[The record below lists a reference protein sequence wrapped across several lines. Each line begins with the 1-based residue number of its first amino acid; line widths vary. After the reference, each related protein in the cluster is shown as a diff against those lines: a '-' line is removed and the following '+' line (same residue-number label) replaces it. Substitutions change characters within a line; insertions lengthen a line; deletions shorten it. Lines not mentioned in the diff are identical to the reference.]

1 MEDIMDYIQLKPSS
15 VKRFGIKNADG
26 VDTGEYIEI
35 DIEDLNLP
43 KKAEIS
49 HKKHA
54 ENVRELNNKR
64 TIINR
69 KEDHKGKDELYS
81 DNEKELMDAIQE
93 FYKKEEEAI
102 DEFIGEG
109 ATKKLLNGRN
119 PYVTMYEDISDYLE
133 QIIPILK
140 ESQMQIIDKIKTK
153 YGKEEEDN
161 IL

>member
-1 MEDIMDYIQLKPSS
+1 MDYIQLKPSS
-15 VKRFGIKNADG
+15 VKRFGIKTADG
-26 VDTGEYIEI
+26 LDTGEYIEI
-35 DIEDLNLP
+35 DIEDIELP

-54 ENVRELNNKR
+54 ENVRELKNKQL
-64 TIINR
+64 IISK

-81 DNEKELMDAIQE
+81 DNEKALIEAIQD

-102 DEFIGEG
+102 DEVIGKG

-119 PYVTMYEDISDYLE
+119 PYITMYEDINEYLE
-133 QIIPILK
+133 QIIPVLQENQTNII
-140 ESQMQIIDKIKTK
+140 EQIKAK